1 MGVSSLPVVVLHHYL
16 SKINE
21 CFYMV
26 TNFCA
31 NLKIGIHHLHSLQ
44 WLCVPQRNGYRNA
57 DGRVA
62 DDRSTSGKK

>member
-26 TNFCA
+26 TNFGE

-44 WLCVPQRNGYRNA
+44 WLCVPQRNG
-57 DGRVA
+57 V
-62 DDRSTSGKK
+62 SEC